1 MMRCRVPVSHL
12 NYEEGSECACPLARP
27 GSPWRQAVWEPEQT
41 GHCSGSVESEKRSCR
56 ESLAYI
62 FTRGVAEPPGQDELL
77 QVSVSHLGRRCLPRP
92 LEKASLFS
100 DWLRRLPVGL
110 ETPGFGSQCCHLPV
124 VCSWTSYLIPQAQ
137 GFLICKLGML
147 ILSL

>member
-1 MMRCRVPVSHL
+1 MKRAPSVRALWLGQDLPGGRPF
-12 NYEEGSECACPLARP
+12 GSQSRLDIAR
-27 GSPWRQAVWEPEQT
+27 GAWNQR
-41 GHCSGSVESEKRSCR
+41 R
-56 ESLAYI
+56 EVAGKALAYI